1 MDVIHYLIGK
11 LKLNVPPFL
20 FELFSA
26 HIFPP
31 WASIM
36 LFEINNPNPVPSK
49 DFVAN
54 FENSLGKIS
63 QSMPVPLSFILT
75 IA

>member
-1 MDVIHYLIGK
+1 LIGK
-11 LKLNVPPFL
+11 LNLNVAPFL

-31 WASIM
+31 WALII

-63 QSMPVPLSFILT
+63 ESMPVPLSFILT
-75 IA
+75 IV